1 MATNEGECGRRSE
14 ITPEMARARAGGGR
28 CAVTEKT
35 QQAVLEPLLQTAGEG
50 SHGAWAVVGLPR
62 ACAARVHAQLS
73 VHSLTLVLGWL
84 SLQSW
89 FQHTR
94 VCPWASFPAESS
106 LLGKDGPPTPTMYK
120 YRPGYSSSSASAAMP
135 HSSSAKVPRAR
146 EEVGLGCRPP
156 VLGKRGRARGRKHR
170 KGEKR
175 SKAYCSLS
183 ALVVLSLLAECPS
196 PQRGPCG
203 PIHEALRT
211 ASAELKGQLRRRRR
225 SLTCLR
231 LTPCCS

>member
-1 MATNEGECGRRSE
+1 M
-14 ITPEMARARAGGGR
+14 
-28 CAVTEKT
+28 TEKT

-156 VLGKRGRARGRKHR
+156 GSGKTGTGEGEEAPKGREEKQSVL
-170 KGEKR
+170 
-175 SKAYCSLS
+175 LLVS
-183 ALVVLSLLAECPS
+183 AGGAES
-196 PQRGPCG
+196 PC
-203 PIHEALRT
+203 
-211 ASAELKGQLRRRRR
+211 
-225 SLTCLR
+225 
-231 LTPCCS
+231 